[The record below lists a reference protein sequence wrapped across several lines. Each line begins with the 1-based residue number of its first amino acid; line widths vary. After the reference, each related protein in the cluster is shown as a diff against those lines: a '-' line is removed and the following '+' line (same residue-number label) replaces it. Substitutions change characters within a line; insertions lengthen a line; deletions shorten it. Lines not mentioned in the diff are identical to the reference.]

1 VASIRLEY
9 DGVLCQNRDFIAIG
23 ACKPDP
29 RTIKDDL

>member
-1 VASIRLEY
+1 MGLEY
-9 DGVLCQNRDFIAIG
+9 CVCLCQNRDFIAIG